1 MKEEKKDLTKQAN
14 KVLNVVLPNE
24 YPFIESVVVND
35 CTYTKQNKFADN
47 KYYLFEEKLNLDV
60 KINIPITMLP
70 QDVIERGR
78 IDVYEFEEAFG
89 KNIDIK
95 IDGTILKALN
105 LLGIY
110 ITSFDRTGETDFDF
124 V

>member
-35 CTYTKQNKFADN
+35 CTYTKRNKLADN

-70 QDVIERGR
+70 QDVIERGK
-78 IDVYEFEEAFG
+78 INVYEFEEAFG

>member
-35 CTYTKQNKFADN
+35 CTYTKQNKFAGGE
-47 KYYLFEEKLNLDV
+47 YYLLEQKINLDV
-60 KINIPITMLP
+60 KINIPISELP
-70 QDVIERGR
+70 QDIIERGK
-78 IDVYEFEEAFG
+78 INVYEFEEAFG

-95 IDGTILKALN
+95 IDGTMLKALN

>member
-35 CTYTKQNKFADN
+35 CTYTKRNKLADN

-70 QDVIERGR
+70 QDVIERGK
-78 IDVYEFEEAFG
+78 INVYEFEEAFG

-124 V
+124 I